1 MPRIDL
7 AAIDP
12 ESYDL
17 EDTPEELIAA
27 TFFVSF
33 VLPWE
38 FVTEIGAA
46 DNGPIRLETDP
57 GVDLLYEVAGYEAG
71 ILDGILFGFETGT
84 LEAFGFARGDDR
96 IFWVDSIDFDLGAAS
111 TSLIRAIEDGRGDRA
126 DRVAG
131 DAFETFVDAG
141 WIIGGT
147 TADDVITRTEIDFDG
162 FLLPAEFRG
171 DDRVDGGRG
180 ADLIAMGDGDDVIRG
195 GAGADLLD
203 GERGADRLVGGRGGD
218 RLFGGGGAD
227 ELVGG
232 VGRDRL
238 HGQGGSDELRGGTGG
253 DRIFGGS
260 HADALHGGRGA
271 DVLGGQRGRDDLRG
285 DGGHDVLR
293 GDGGADTL
301 DGGAGRDVLT
311 GGRGADVFVFAA
323 GDGIDRITDFEGGRD
338 RLDFGD
344 MDVRARDLGEGGVRV
359 IYDGGRVDVAAASL
373 DDLAF

>member
-12 ESYDL
+12 EIFAL
-17 EDTPEELIAA
+17 GEEPEELVTAM
-27 TFFVSF
+27 FFIGVM
-33 VLPWE
+33 LPWE
-38 FVTEIGAA
+38 FVTEVGGA
-46 DNGPIRLETDP
+46 DNGPIRLETDL
-57 GVDLLYEVAGYEAG
+57 GYDFVYEVADYEAG
-71 ILDGILFGFETGT
+71 VLDGETFGFETGT
-84 LEAFGFARGDDR
+84 LGAFGIAREDDR
-96 IFWVDSIDFDLGAAS
+96 LFWVDGIDFDLGAAS
-111 TSLIRAIEDGRGDRA
+111 SALVRAIEDGRGDRA
-126 DRVAG
+126 DRIAE

-147 TADDVITRTEIDFDG
+147 TGDDVITRTEIDFDG
-162 FLLPAEFRG
+162 FLVPAEFRG

-180 ADLIAMGDGDDVIRG
+180 ADVIVMGDGDDVLRG
-195 GAGADLLD
+195 GAGSDMLD
-203 GERGADRLVGGRGGD
+203 GERGADRLHGGRGGD
-218 RLFGGGGAD
+218 RLFGGGGND
-227 ELVGG
+227 DMSGG
-232 VGRDRL
+232 VGRDGL
-238 HGQGGSDELRGGTGG
+238 YGQGGRDELRGHAGG
-253 DRIFGGS
+253 DRLFGGS

-271 DVLGGQRGRDDLRG
+271 DVLSGQRGRDELRG

-344 MDVRARDLGEGGVRV
+344 MDVRVRDLGEGGVRV
-359 IYDGGRVDVAAASL
+359 IYDGGRVDVADASL